1 MRIDFKKQEKRKKN
15 VWKYEKKN
23 KNKPKLLLL
32 KSVLDQSMMK
42 PWRKNENK
50 TKVECQCSTLG
61 EKKWKKKNCC
71 LHTPQKITIMLLPSA
86 HPIAHPVN
94 TGPSKAHPIC

>member
-1 MRIDFKKQEKRKKN
+1 MYESKRR
-15 VWKYEKKN
+15 KN

>member
-42 PWRKNENK
+42 PWKNENK

>member
-42 PWRKNENK
+42 PWKNENK

-71 LHTPQKITIMLLPSA
+71 LHTPQKLL
-86 HPIAHPVN
+86 
-94 TGPSKAHPIC
+94 